1 MLRNSL
7 FSASN
12 RPLAQWIRARAA
24 IIFIA
29 FSGLLVTGCSSLRL
43 VDSDVT
49 AFPKWSA
56 APPKPGTPYRFERLP
71 SQQTAPSQQ
80 DLLEAQARTALAK
93 VGLELSPEAA
103 RYSVQV
109 NAITELVERPGYGP
123 YDGWGGGFGTGVF
136 IGGGS
141 RGASVGLGFPLRLPE
156 TYYRR
161 EVTVVM
167 RDLQTQQVTYE
178 TRAHHDGVWRDT
190 PNIIPAMLD
199 SALLGFPEP
208 PQGTRRVNVEI
219 PR

>member
-1 MLRNSL
+1 MPRNNP
-7 FSASN
+7 FSASY
-12 RPLAQWIRARAA
+12 RPVAQQIGARTA
-24 IIFIA
+24 IILIA
-29 FSGLLVTGCSSLRL
+29 FASLTLAGCSSLRL

-49 AFPKWSA
+49 AFPKWTA

-80 DLLEAQARTALAK
+80 DLLEAQARTSLAK
-93 VGLELSPEAA
+93 VGMEFNPEAA

-109 NAITELVERPGYGP
+109 NALTQLVERPGYGP
-123 YDGWGGGFGTGVF
+123 YDGWGGGFGSGVF
-136 IGGGS
+136 LGGGS
-141 RGASVGLGFPLRLPE
+141 GGASIGLGFPLRLPE

-161 EVTVVM
+161 EVTIVM